1 MLKRHGFTLI
11 ELMIVVVI
19 IGILAAVAIPNYMSM
34 QNRAKESRVTG
45 NAHTIQLS
53 AEDYSVQNDGAYSVA
68 QGDLMPLLPGG
79 DRLINAFTGGQTEPQ
94 FGAAAA
100 TSGQLGIVGV
110 QEGPTTV
117 GYTINGWGKTEEILQ
132 YSNGQ

>member
-1 MLKRHGFTLI
+1 LQKREGFTLI

-45 NAHTIQLS
+45 HAHTIQLA
-53 AEDYSVQNDGAYSVA
+53 AEDYCARNDGAYSVA
-68 QGDLMPLLPGG
+68 QADILPLLPSGN
-79 DRLINAFTGGQTEPQ
+79 RLTNAFTGFSTEPQ
-94 FGAAAA
+94 FGAAAG
-100 TSGQLGIVGV
+100 TMGQLGIVAI
-110 QEGPTTV
+110 QNGPSVV
-117 GYTINGWGKTEEILQ
+117 GYTINGWGKDEEILT